1 MSDSRPSQT
10 PEGEAMTWG
19 AIAGLLVGLAAFQAA
34 RAHDPLIYPAFFQIA
49 LLARSAAPRL
59 AVWRLPHVPAL
70 VGAVLV
76 GVIVAVVASM
86 LFFKL
91 FGDFAQR
98 AERRAVR
105 HGERREMER
114 RRRKERRGFDV
125 H

>member
-1 MSDSRPSQT
+1 VNGSQPTQT
-10 PEGEAMTWG
+10 PEGEAVTWG
-19 AIAGLLVGLAAFQAA
+19 AIIGLMAGLAAFQAA
-34 RAHDPLIYPAFFQIA
+34 RAHAPIIYPAFFQIA
-49 LLARSAAPRL
+49 VLARNAVPRL
-59 AVWRLPHVPAL
+59 AVWRLPQAPAL

-76 GVIVAVVASM
+76 GVTVAVVASI

-98 AERRAVR
+98 VERRAAR
-105 HGERREMER
+105 HGKRREVER